1 MSYQINY
8 SKFDHDPK
16 RKQREALKD
25 CRQYFGRAQ
34 FNRLSKTIQEYLDNG
49 YSIDSTRRILCM
61 IGVRGYPALA
71 LVRHVAAKRVPV
83 QLKLDI

>member
-1 MSYQINY
+1 MSYQIDY

-25 CRQYFGRAQ
+25 CRQYLGRYR

-49 YSIDSTRRILCM
+49 YDIDWTARSLSM
-61 IGVRGYPALA
+61 IGVQGYPAWA
-71 LVRHVAAKRVPV
+71 WVEHVAAKRVPV